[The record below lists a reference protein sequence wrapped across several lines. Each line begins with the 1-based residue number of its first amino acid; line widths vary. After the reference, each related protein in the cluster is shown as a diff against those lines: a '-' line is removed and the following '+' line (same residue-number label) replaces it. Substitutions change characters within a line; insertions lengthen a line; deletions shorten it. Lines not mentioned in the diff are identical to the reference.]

1 MLGRFLILKLMKTAI
16 LGFGN
21 PVRSDDAIGV
31 EVVKSLEKYVT
42 ENDPVTLFDMG
53 TSAFEVLFK
62 LKGHDRI
69 IMVDAV
75 INSGHEVGSIFKV
88 PAMELAAEPEED
100 PMVFLHSMKWD
111 QALSYA
117 RKIMRDEFPTD
128 IEVYLIAI
136 EDTRLEVQLSDVVR
150 EAGEK
155 VVQKILE
162 DVKLSASPL

>member
-1 MLGRFLILKLMKTAI
+1 
-16 LGFGN
+16 
-21 PVRSDDAIGV
+21 
-31 EVVKSLEKYVT
+31 
-42 ENDPVTLFDMG
+42 
-53 TSAFEVLFK
+53 
-62 LKGHDRI
+62 
-69 IMVDAV
+69 
-75 INSGHEVGSIFKV
+75 
-88 PAMELAAEPEED
+88 
-100 PMVFLHSMKWD
+100 MKWD

-162 DVKLSASPL
+162 DVKLSANPL

>member
-1 MLGRFLILKLMKTAI
+1 MKTAI

-31 EVVKSLEKYVT
+31 EVIKSLEGRFA
-42 ENDPVTLFDMG
+42 DRDDVTLFDMG

-62 LKGHDRI
+62 LNGHDRI

-75 INSGHEVGSIFKV
+75 INSGHEVGALFKV
-88 PAMELAAEPEED
+88 PAMELAAEPKED

-117 RKIMRDEFPTD
+117 RKIMRDDFPSD
-128 IEVYLIAI
+128 IDVYLIAI
-136 EDTRLEVQLSDVVR
+136 ENTRLEVQLSEVVKA
-150 EAGEK
+150 AGDK
-155 VVQKILE
+155 VVEKIIE
-162 DVKLSASPL
+162 DVEGRS

>member
-1 MLGRFLILKLMKTAI
+1 MKTAI

-31 EVVKSLEKYVT
+31 EVIKSLEKHLT
-42 ENDPVTLFDMG
+42 NDEDVTLFDMG

-62 LKGHDRI
+62 LKGHDKI

-75 INSGHEVGSIFKV
+75 INSGHEVGSVFKV
-88 PAMELAAEPEED
+88 PAMELASEPEED

-117 RKIMRDEFPTD
+117 RKIMREEFPTD
-128 IEVYLIAI
+128 IEVYLIAV
-136 EDTRLEVQLSDVVR
+136 EDTRLEIQLSDSVK
-150 EAGEK
+150 EAGER

-162 DVKLSASPL
+162 DVRRSTNT

>member
-1 MLGRFLILKLMKTAI
+1 MKTAI

-31 EVVKSLEKYVT
+31 EVIKSLEKHLN
-42 ENDPVTLFDMG
+42 NDEDVTLFDMG

-62 LKGHDRI
+62 LKGHDKI

-75 INSGHEVGSIFKV
+75 INSGHEVGSVFKV

-117 RKIMRDEFPTD
+117 RKIMREEFPTD
-128 IEVYLIAI
+128 IEVYLIAV
-136 EDTRLEVQLSDVVR
+136 EDTRLEIQLSESVKQ
-150 EAGEK
+150 AGEK

-162 DVKLSASPL
+162 DVGRSTNT

>member
-1 MLGRFLILKLMKTAI
+1 LLGRFLILRVMKTAI

-31 EVVKSLEKYVT
+31 EVIKSLEKHLT
-42 ENDPVTLFDMG
+42 NDEDVTLFDMG

-62 LKGHDRI
+62 LKGHDKI

-75 INSGHEVGSIFKV
+75 INSGHEVGSVFKV
-88 PAMELAAEPEED
+88 PAMELASEPEED

-117 RKIMRDEFPTD
+117 RKIMREEFPTD
-128 IEVYLIAI
+128 IEVYLIAV
-136 EDTRLEVQLSDVVR
+136 EDTRLEIQLSDSVK
-150 EAGEK
+150 EAGER

-162 DVKLSASPL
+162 DVRRSTNT

>member
-1 MLGRFLILKLMKTAI
+1 MKTAI

-31 EVVKSLEKYVT
+31 EVIKSLEKHLN
-42 ENDPVTLFDMG
+42 NDEDVTLFDMG

-62 LKGHDRI
+62 LKGHDKI

-75 INSGHEVGSIFKV
+75 INSGHEVGSVFKV

-117 RKIMRDEFPTD
+117 RKIMREEFPTD
-128 IEVYLIAI
+128 IEVYLIAV
-136 EDTRLEVQLSDVVR
+136 EDTRLEIQLSDSVK

-162 DVKLSASPL
+162 DVRRSTNT

>member
-1 MLGRFLILKLMKTAI
+1 MLGRFLILKVMKTAI

-31 EVVKSLEKYVT
+31 EVIKSLEKHLT
-42 ENDPVTLFDMG
+42 NDEDVTLFDMG

-62 LKGHDRI
+62 LKGHDKI

-75 INSGHEVGSIFKV
+75 INSGHEVGSVFKV
-88 PAMELAAEPEED
+88 PAMELASEPEED

-117 RKIMRDEFPTD
+117 RKIMREEFPTD
-128 IEVYLIAI
+128 IEVYLIAV
-136 EDTRLEVQLSDVVR
+136 EDTRLEIQLSDSVK

-162 DVKLSASPL
+162 DVRRSANT

>member
-75 INSGHEVGSIFKV
+75 INSGHEVGSTFKV
-88 PAMELAAEPEED
+88 PALGLAAEREED

-162 DVKLSASPL
+162 DVKLSANPL

>member
-1 MLGRFLILKLMKTAI
+1 MKTAI

-31 EVVKSLEKYVT
+31 EVIKSLEKHLT
-42 ENDPVTLFDMG
+42 NDEDVTLFDMG

-62 LKGHDRI
+62 LKGHDKI

-75 INSGHEVGSIFKV
+75 INSGHEVGSVFKV
-88 PAMELAAEPEED
+88 PAMELASEPEED

-117 RKIMRDEFPTD
+117 RKIMREEFPTD
-128 IEVYLIAI
+128 IEVYLIAV
-136 EDTRLEVQLSDVVR
+136 EDTRLEIQLSDSVK

-162 DVKLSASPL
+162 DVRRSANT

>member
-1 MLGRFLILKLMKTAI
+1 MKTAI

-31 EVVKSLEKYVT
+31 EVIKSLEKHLT
-42 ENDPVTLFDMG
+42 NDEDVTLFDMG

-62 LKGHDRI
+62 LKGHDKI

-75 INSGHEVGSIFKV
+75 INSGHEVGSVFKV
-88 PAMELAAEPEED
+88 PAMELASEPEED

-117 RKIMRDEFPTD
+117 RKIMREEFPTD
-128 IEVYLIAI
+128 IEVYLIAV
-136 EDTRLEVQLSDVVR
+136 EDTRLEIQLSDSVK

-162 DVKLSASPL
+162 DVRRSTNT

>member
-1 MLGRFLILKLMKTAI
+1 
-16 LGFGN
+16 
-21 PVRSDDAIGV
+21 
-31 EVVKSLEKYVT
+31 
-42 ENDPVTLFDMG
+42 
-53 TSAFEVLFK
+53 
-62 LKGHDRI
+62 
-69 IMVDAV
+69 AV
-75 INSGHEVGSIFKV
+75 INSGHEVGSTFKV

-162 DVKLSASPL
+162 DVKLSANPL